1 MKYFFREF
9 SLDPERFELCRGG
22 VPVKAEPQIIELLTL
37 LVKNNERL
45 LSKDEINEQIW
56 RGRVVSDS
64 ALSSRIKAL
73 RQLLGDSGKTQEII
87 QTVHRKGF
95 RFVAEVTAEQ
105 NSNSPDEQT
114 LKERHSNH
122 ARPTIA
128 VLPFVN
134 LSTDKE
140 EEYFSDGISS
150 DVIAHLGKHR
160 WLNVIARNTT
170 FGFKGSS
177 VNVKQLGKELKADY
191 LVDGSVR
198 RAGKRIRVAVSLI
211 DAGTGFQVWSEQYD
225 RDIDDIFAV
234 QDEITQTITARLEP
248 EIGYA
253 ERHKVAVSRPAN
265 LLAWDCYQLGIFHFY
280 EFTSTGNRKAQEL
293 LKKAQ
298 KLDGNFGESYAWW
311 AYAVVL
317 GMVYW
322 DTEYSQELLDE
333 ALQACNKALAIDR
346 QNATFHALKARIH
359 LARCEYNEA
368 IDENQRAISL
378 NPTFAAAHCGMGD
391 SLAYEGRYDE
401 ALDCFERAI
410 GLSPNDPQLWAFYS
424 YGALA
429 SIFKQDYER
438 ALRWSEL
445 ASSIPN
451 CQYWAIAHQ
460 AVSLAYLQNSEEAKK
475 RVEKLL
481 AIQPNFTLDFAR
493 QKMFYLKDQE
503 QINCYL
509 HGLKEAGVPEQ

>member
-1 MKYFFREF
+1 MGLHLTMKYVFKEF
-9 SLDPERFELCRGG
+9 SLDPERFELCRNG
-22 VPVKAEPQIIELLTL
+22 VPVKTEPQVIELLTF
-37 LVKNNERL
+37 LVRNSERMI
-45 LSKDEINEQIW
+45 SKDEINQQIW
-56 RGRVVSDS
+56 HGRVVSDS

-95 RFVAEVTAEQ
+95 RFIAEVRTEDVSAVSTVEGM
-105 NSNSPDEQT
+105 NEPEAS
-114 LKERHSNH
+114 H

-134 LSTDKE
+134 LSADKD

-170 FGFKGSS
+170 FGFKGSTTD
-177 VNVKQLGKELKADY
+177 VKQLGLKLRADY

-234 QDEITQTITARLEP
+234 QDEITQTVAARLEP

-253 ERHKVAVSRPAN
+253 ERHKIAISRPAN
-265 LLAWDCYQLGIFHFY
+265 LQVWDCYQLGIFHFY
-280 EFTSTGNRKAQEL
+280 EFTSAGNRKAQEL

-298 KLDGNFGESYAWW
+298 SLDGNFGEAYAWW
-311 AYAVVL
+311 SYAVVL

-322 DTEYSQELLDE
+322 DTAYSRNLLDE

-346 QNATFHALKARIH
+346 RNATFHALKARVH
-359 LARCEYNEA
+359 LARWR
-368 IDENQRAISL
+368 I
-378 NPTFAAAHCGMGD
+378 
-391 SLAYEGRYDE
+391 
-401 ALDCFERAI
+401 
-410 GLSPNDPQLWAFYS
+410 
-424 YGALA
+424 
-429 SIFKQDYER
+429 
-438 ALRWSEL
+438 
-445 ASSIPN
+445 
-451 CQYWAIAHQ
+451 
-460 AVSLAYLQNSEEAKK
+460 
-475 RVEKLL
+475 
-481 AIQPNFTLDFAR
+481 
-493 QKMFYLKDQE
+493 
-503 QINCYL
+503 
-509 HGLKEAGVPEQ
+509 